1 MEPELEQAEME
12 AHASDGRIFERF
24 SARFPVK
31 FKHSRHDFGT
41 EVFLRDASAEG
52 MKVATKEKMF
62 LNDSVSLLVK
72 LPDGHDPLTLNGQ
85 VVWVKS
91 KSPELWEVG
100 LRFHQVNLMEMQRMF
115 KLVQDTPPYLTA

>member
-1 MEPELEQAEME
+1 MDEQLEQE
-12 AHASDGRIFERF
+12 ANDARVFERF

-31 FKHSRHDFGT
+31 FKHSRNDFGT
-41 EVFLRDASAEG
+41 EVFLRDACAEG
-52 MKVATKEKMF
+52 MKVTTKEKMF

-85 VVWVKS
+85 VVWTKN
-91 KSPELWEVG
+91 KTAELWDVG
-100 LRFHQVNLMEMQRMF
+100 LRFHKVNLMEMQRMF